1 MYNYLEQYDFALEFY
16 STALTSMKNNVDR
29 AMCIHNI
36 RTTLA
41 DQQRHEHAL
50 QSFQQSL

>member
-1 MYNYLEQYDFALEFY
+1 MYNYLEHYDFVLEFS

-36 RTTLA
+36 RITLA
-41 DQQRHEHAL
+41 NQQRHEHAL
-50 QSFQQSL
+50 QSFQQPL